1 MVAILE
7 KIRLD
12 DFSVGGECDLFHHG
26 KVWDYLRRNSFEF
39 HTGNLYGIIGEF
51 GCGGASLSCV
61 MTGNIDYDE
70 GKVYIDGQESPLEHV
85 IENSWYVGMD
95 LDNRKRFIKKRRT
108 VRQQIE
114 YGVHNTKQRGDAK
127 KIQGIFRISEERIDR
142 NIKYVSGECWKASAA
157 IGYANGRKIFC
168 YPWMNSRDVEHLKE
182 QLSYVVDY
190 LIHSDCI
197 VIFPT
202 TKEDNIKKICSEYK
216 LYYLE

>member
-12 DFSVGGECDLFHHG
+12 DFSVGGECDLFHRG
-26 KVWDYLRRNSFEF
+26 KVCDYLRRSSFEF
-39 HTGNLYGIIGEF
+39 HIGNLYGIIGEF
-51 GCGGASLSCV
+51 GCGGASLSCG

-70 GKVYIDGQESPLEHV
+70 GKVYIDDQESPLEHV

-95 LDNRKRFIKKRRT
+95 LDNRKRFIKKRQT

-114 YGVHNTKQRGDAK
+114 YGVHNTEQGGDAK
-127 KIQGIFRISEERIDR
+127 RIQDIFRISEERIDR
-142 NIKYVSGECWKASAA
+142 NIKYVSGERWKASAA
-157 IGYANGRKIFC
+157 IGYANGRRIFC
-168 YPWMNSRDVEHLKE
+168 YPWMNSRDVELLKE